1 MAGTPWC
8 TLARQHS
15 LNPLKTKRN
24 CGTKLEK
31 TRRIRENCPSGTI
44 RFEEENIPVL
54 LSPSLAYS
62 AFPLFV
68 FHRFQTDR
76 VEATRIALGP
86 NVLCIK
92 TREMERG
99 KTRDRKI
106 ASRFDTPFFFIH
118 FFSLSLPPSLFLFLS
133 LPTSTINQPLFA
145 RLFTHHTKV
154 FHLFFPPSLSSF
166 LQEL

>member
-24 CGTKLEK
+24 CRTKLEK
-31 TRRIRENCPSGTI
+31 TRRVRENCPSGTI

-62 AFPLFV
+62 AFSLFV

-92 TREMERG
+92 TQEMERG

-118 FFSLSLPPSLFLFLS
+118 FFSLSLSS
-133 LPTSTINQPLFA
+133 NINYQPLFA

-154 FHLFFPPSLSSF
+154 FHLFFSPSLSSF
-166 LQEL
+166 LQGL

>member
-31 TRRIRENCPSGTI
+31 TRRVRENCPSGTI

-62 AFPLFV
+62 AFPFFV

-76 VEATRIALGP
+76 VEATHIALGP

-106 ASRFDTPFFFIH
+106 ASRFDTPFFFH
-118 FFSLSLPPSLFLFLS
+118 PFLLSLS

-154 FHLFFPPSLSSF
+154 FHLFFSPSLSSF